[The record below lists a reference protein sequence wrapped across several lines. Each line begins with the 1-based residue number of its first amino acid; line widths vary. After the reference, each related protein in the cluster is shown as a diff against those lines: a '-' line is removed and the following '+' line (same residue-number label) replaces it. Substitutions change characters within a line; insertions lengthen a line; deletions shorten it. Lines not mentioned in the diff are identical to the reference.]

1 MMVHGEM
8 VSGDGMED
16 PGRMDGPVPEYCAD
30 MDGDDVIV
38 VMRGRIRD
46 GVRELH
52 DVAVMDLDRLEQED
66 GGGRAVAVWMGE
78 GMLESVVTHPHGW
91 LAAGPILQAVVDS
104 VFQYVTDMALEVAGG
119 DVVAGADR
127 MLRGLDGAGDASVPG
142 HGQHES

>member
-1 MMVHGEM
+1 MMVHEES

-16 PGRMDGPVPEYCAD
+16 PGRVDGPVPEYCAD
-30 MDGDDVIV
+30 MGGDDVIV
-38 VMRGRIRD
+38 VMCGRIRD

-52 DVAVMDLDRLEQED
+52 DVAVMDLDRLEQEE
-66 GGGRAVAVWMGE
+66 GGGQAVAVWMGE

-91 LAAGPILQAVVDS
+91 LAAGPVLQAVVGS
-104 VFQYVTDMALEVAGG
+104 VRQYVTDMALEMAGE

-127 MLRGLDGAGDASVPG
+127 MLRGLDGPGDASASG